1 MVLAKCK
8 CKHAFQDEKY
18 GLGMRVHTIAD
29 KQSTSGQK
37 KGRCTVCGEERFVG
51 GNQPVAEESEKKEN
65 ASKHD
70 KHDKHGKHS
79 GREGREKKGKTVAI

>member
-37 KGRCTVCGEERFVG
+37 KGRCTVCGEEHFVG

-70 KHDKHGKHS
+70 KHGKHS

>member
-18 GLGMRVHTIAD
+18 GLSMRVHTIAD

-37 KGRCTVCGEERFVG
+37 KGRCTVCGEEHFVG

-70 KHDKHGKHS
+70 KHGKHS

>member
-18 GLGMRVHTIAD
+18 GLGVRVHNIAD
-29 KQSTSGQK
+29 KQSTSVQK

-51 GNQPVAEESEKKEN
+51 GNQPVAEESKKKEN
-65 ASKHD
+65 AP